1 MNTTNRYF
9 LHGIG
14 KLYCKPHFKQLF
26 ASKGNYNEGFG
37 KAKLTH
43 EWAAN
48 KSGGG
53 DDDDDDEEEEE
64 EVKPTPGR
72 PSLTILT

>member
-1 MNTTNRYF
+1 MQP
-9 LHGIG
+9 G

-43 EWAAN
+43 EWAA
-48 KSGGG
+48 KKGGA
-53 DDDDDDEEEEE
+53 DDDEEEEE
-64 EVKPTPGR
+64 EEEKPAPPPGTYNR
-72 PSLTILT
+72 